1 MKSTTCALA
10 LGLAVLAPAPALAGE
25 VFLGGYA
32 HAIGDGLSVDKSDE
46 SGAQVI
52 GGYRTGR
59 IAALA
64 FLGKP
69 NLHLLGAVNT
79 SGGIDYAAA
88 GFDWRIPFG
97 DGRFFLR
104 PGIGIA
110 VHDGEV
116 DLPDPYDPT
125 ISGEERV
132 RRLADKTLD
141 LGSRVLAELQLG
153 LGFQA
158 TERLSLE
165 LSWEHVSHGRL
176 AGDQNPGLSDVGV
189 SATYRFGP

>member
-1 MKSTTCALA
+1 MKSAAWAMALA
-10 LGLAVLAPAPALAGE
+10 LLSPAPALAGE
-25 VFLGGYA
+25 AFLGAYA

-46 SGAQVI
+46 AGAQVI

-59 IAALA
+59 IEALG

-69 NLHLLGAVNT
+69 SLHLVGAVNT
-79 SGGIDYAAA
+79 AGGINYAAT
-88 GFDWRIPFG
+88 GFDWRIPIG
-97 DGRFFLR
+97 DSRFYVR

-110 VHDGEV
+110 IHDGEV
-116 DLPDPYDPT
+116 DLPNPYDPA
-125 ISGEERV
+125 ISGEERA

-176 AGDQNPGLSDVGV
+176 AGDQNPGLSDLGV

>member
-1 MKSTTCALA
+1 MKSAAWALA
-10 LGLAVLAPAPALAGE
+10 LAVLTPAPALAGE
-25 VFLGGYA
+25 AFLGGYA

-46 SGAQVI
+46 AGAQVI

-59 IAALA
+59 IEALGV
-64 FLGKP
+64 LGKP
-69 NLHLLGAVNT
+69 SFHLVGAVNT
-79 SGGIDYAAA
+79 AGGVNYAAA
-88 GFDWRIPFG
+88 GFDWRIPVG
-97 DGRFFLR
+97 GSRFYVR
-104 PGIGIA
+104 PGVGIA
-110 VHDGEV
+110 IHDGEV
-116 DLPDPYDPT
+116 DLPDPYDPA
-125 ISGEERV
+125 ISGEERA

-165 LSWEHVSHGRL
+165 LSWEHISHGRL
-176 AGDQNPGLSDVGV
+176 AGDQNPGLSDLGV